1 MPKQKKSVTKLY
13 TLGQFMKTVTK
24 LKISEDTIEDL
35 IRTLDE
41 LVTKITRLS
50 EKIATAQKRKTIMPH
65 DLEQAL
71 DEILRRG
78 PLTVDELL
86 EKIEPL
92 SVIELSQLAKKIK
105 QKADELLKPKK
116 TKRVASRKARH
127 ISQPRK

>member
-13 TLGQFMKTVTK
+13 TLGQFMKTTTN

-41 LVTKITRLS
+41 IVTKITGLS
-50 EKIATAQKRKTIMPH
+50 EKFAAAEKRKTIMPH

-86 EKIEPL
+86 QKIEPL
-92 SVIELSQLAKKIK
+92 SIIELSQLTKKIK
-105 QKADELLKPKK
+105 QKADELLKPKRAYK
-116 TKRVASRKARH
+116 KK
-127 ISQPRK
+127 

>member
-13 TLGQFMKTVTK
+13 TLGQFMKTVTNF
-24 LKISEDTIEDL
+24 KISEDTIEDL

-41 LVTKITRLS
+41 IVTKITRFS
-50 EKIATAQKRKTIMPH
+50 EKFATAEKRKTIMPY

-86 EKIEPL
+86 AKIEPL
-92 SVIELSQLAKKIK
+92 SIIELSQLSKKIK
-105 QKADELLKPKK
+105 QKADELLKPKR
-116 TKRVASRKARH
+116 THRK
-127 ISQPRK
+127 IEVKKK

>member
-13 TLGQFMKTVTK
+13 TLGQFMKTATN

-41 LVTKITRLS
+41 IVTKITGFS
-50 EKIATAQKRKTIMPH
+50 EKFATAEKRKTIMPH

-86 EKIEPL
+86 QKIEPL
-92 SVIELSQLAKKIK
+92 SIIELSQLAKKIK
-105 QKADELLKPKK
+105 QKADELLKPKRTHRAK
-116 TKRVASRKARH
+116 KK
-127 ISQPRK
+127 

>member
-13 TLGQFMKTVTK
+13 TLGQFMKTVTN

-41 LVTKITRLS
+41 IVTKITRSS
-50 EKIATAQKRKTIMPH
+50 EKFATAEKRKTIMPH

-78 PLTVDELL
+78 HLTVDELL
-86 EKIEPL
+86 SKIEPL
-92 SVIELSQLAKKIK
+92 SIIELSELTKKIK
-105 QKADELLKPKK
+105 QKADELLKPKRTHLAK
-116 TKRVASRKARH
+116 KKIEVK
-127 ISQPRK
+127 KK

>member
-13 TLGQFMKTVTK
+13 TLGQFMKTVTNF
-24 LKISEDTIEDL
+24 KISEDTIEDL

-41 LVTKITRLS
+41 IVTKITRLS
-50 EKIATAQKRKTIMPH
+50 EKFATAEKRKTIMPH

-86 EKIEPL
+86 AKIEPL
-92 SVIELSQLAKKIK
+92 SIIELSQLAKKIK
-105 QKADELLKPKK
+105 QKADELLK
-116 TKRVASRKARH
+116 TKRTHRAK
-127 ISQPRK
+127 KK

>member
-13 TLGQFMKTVTK
+13 TLGQFMKTATN

-41 LVTKITRLS
+41 IVIKITMLS
-50 EKIATAQKRKTIMPH
+50 EKFAAAEKRKTILPH

-86 EKIEPL
+86 AKIEPL
-92 SVIELSQLAKKIK
+92 SIIELSQLSKKIK
-105 QKADELLKPKK
+105 QKADELLKPKRAYK
-116 TKRVASRKARH
+116 KK
-127 ISQPRK
+127 

>member
-13 TLGQFMKTVTK
+13 TLGQFMKTVTN

-41 LVTKITRLS
+41 IVTKITRFS
-50 EKIATAQKRKTIMPH
+50 EKFATAQKRKTILPH

-86 EKIEPL
+86 VKIEPL
-92 SVIELSQLAKKIK
+92 SIIELSQLAKKIK
-105 QKADELLKPKK
+105 QKAEELLKPKRTHRAK
-116 TKRVASRKARH
+116 KKIEVK
-127 ISQPRK
+127 KK